1 LPSRDP
7 PIHEEFASQRK
18 AARSFT
24 ITLAGDDQLAAQGK
38 GTVFIYAFLNRG
50 ITSAPDFR
58 PHCLVCQEGISF
70 ENRPVGL
77 FLRIPE
83 SRKDKIRACPE
94 LEVDRKLLFSV
105 FAPLVDAVGPAEQMT
120 SYEVSP
126 IPRAMYRAYSCAL
139 GILGNDIV
147 VLKTLVAPFFRIIS
161 TIGGDSSLTVIS
173 TLDSRYD
180 RFIV

>member
-1 LPSRDP
+1 M
-7 PIHEEFASQRK
+7 
-18 AARSFT
+18 
-24 ITLAGDDQLAAQGK
+24 
-38 GTVFIYAFLNRG
+38 
-50 ITSAPDFR
+50 
-58 PHCLVCQEGISF
+58 SF

-83 SRKDKIRACPE
+83 SRKGKIRAGLE
-94 LEVDRKLLFSV
+94 LEVDRKLLFAV
-105 FAPLVDAVGPAEQMT
+105 FEPLVDAVGPAEQMT

-126 IPRAMYRAYSCAL
+126 IPRAMCRAYSCAL

-147 VLKTLVAPFFRIIS
+147 VLKTLVAPSFRMIS
-161 TIGGDSSLTVIS
+161 TTGDDLSLTVIS

>member
-1 LPSRDP
+1 MWC
-7 PIHEEFASQRK
+7 QC
-18 AARSFT
+18 
-24 ITLAGDDQLAAQGK
+24 K
-38 GTVFIYAFLNRG
+38 GTVSIHAFFNRG
-50 ITSAPDFR
+50 ITSSPAFSQN
-58 PHCLVCQEGISF
+58 CLVRHEGISF

-83 SRKDKIRACPE
+83 SRKGKIRAGLE
-94 LEVDRKLLFSV
+94 LEVDRKLLFAV
-105 FAPLVDAVGPAEQMT
+105 FEPLVDAVVPAEQMT

-147 VLKTLVAPFFRIIS
+147 VLKTLVDPSFRMIS
-161 TIGGDSSLTVIS
+161 TTGDDLSLTVIS